1 MERNQHPYI
10 RRLLRTPANTR
21 HLARARAG
29 VPLTFV
35 AGEPGA
41 GKTTLLA
48 KLGSIPQRRNVAVL
62 RHDDGDT
69 SSRLAELVQTV
80 DHAFLEVASTT
91 ELRRANGYAYLPGFR
106 PCGLVI
112 VLSGPSVLAMR
123 PDTLPERIQDASV
136 VVMNK
141 VDLLSGVELQ
151 RATGWLSRAI
161 APLPLLYC
169 RNGSVAAQLF
179 LGVDQ
184 HTNGDDVPMV
194 VAPWTH
200 VFEVSAKS
208 RGARPIGALSADKC
222 RAWSLH
228 ANAPVDPLAFRSWVE
243 RLPRTVIRGHG
254 SVTFQMEPPIQYRF
268 ELFGAHWGL
277 ERHGQV
283 DRAVTQSKVFL
294 VGLT

>member
-10 RRLLRTPANTR
+10 RRLLRTPASTR

-41 GKTTLLA
+41 GKSTLLA
-48 KLGSIPQRRNVAVL
+48 KLASLPRKRSIAVL
-62 RHDDGDT
+62 GHDGET
-69 SSRLAELVQTV
+69 SSRLTELVQTV
-80 DHAFLEVASTT
+80 DHAFLEVGSTS

-112 VLSGPSVLAMR
+112 VLSAPSVLAMR

-136 VVMNK
+136 VVINK
-141 VDLLSGVELQ
+141 ADLLSGFELQ
-151 RATGWLSRAI
+151 RAAGWLSRAI
-161 APLPLLYC
+161 APLPLVYS
-169 RNGSVAAQLF
+169 RNGDVAAQLF

-184 HTNGDDVPMV
+184 TTSGDDVPMV

-200 VFEVSAKS
+200 AFEVSATA
-208 RGARPIGALSADKC
+208 RGTRNIRALSAEKC

-243 RLPRTVIRGHG
+243 RLPRSVIRGHG
-254 SVTFQMEPPIQYRF
+254 SVTFQMEPPIQHRF

-283 DRAVTQSKVFL
+283 DRTTTQSRVFL
-294 VGLT
+294 VGLA

>member
-10 RRLLRTPANTR
+10 RRLLRTPSSTR

-41 GKTTLLA
+41 GKSTLLA
-48 KLGSIPQRRNVAVL
+48 RLASLPQKRNIAVMT
-62 RHDDGDT
+62 HDHDT
-69 SSRLAELVQTV
+69 SSRLAELGQTV
-80 DHAFLEVASTT
+80 DHAFLEVGSTSD
-91 ELRRANGYAYLPGFR
+91 LRRANGYAYLPGFR

-112 VLSGPSVLAMR
+112 VLSAPSVLAMR

-136 VVMNK
+136 VVINK
-141 VDLLSGVELQ
+141 ADLLSGFELQ

-161 APLPLLYC
+161 APLPLVYS
-169 RNGSVAAQLF
+169 RNGDVAAQLF

-184 HTNGDDVPMV
+184 TTSGDDMPMV

-200 VFEVSAKS
+200 AFEVSGT
-208 RGARPIGALSADKC
+208 RGARNVRALCADKC

-228 ANAPVDPLAFRSWVE
+228 ANAPVDPIAFRSWVE

-254 SVTFQMEPPIQYRF
+254 SVTFQMEPPVQHRF

-283 DRAVTQSKVFL
+283 DRTVTQSKVFL
-294 VGLT
+294 VGLA